1 MRYFYIV
8 IFLALPSYSANNII
22 TKSFNQLAKTTICTV
37 GGTLTGA
44 FAGSG
49 IGAVGY
55 IASTRMGL
63 AKAIGDENPYGYEP
77 VGWPPGF
84 IYSTAAGA
92 MIGGLGGLMCSF
104 APGREKAKS
113 DVEKSDV
120 EKSDILYNPNKS
132 TSKEQLLP
140 NSFHF
145 AS

>member
-1 MRYFYIV
+1 M
-8 IFLALPSYSANNII
+8 
-22 TKSFNQLAKTTICTV
+22 
-37 GGTLTGA
+37 GGALTGA
-44 FAGSG
+44 FAGG
-49 IGAVGY
+49 GTGAVGY
-55 IASTRMGL
+55 VASTRMGL
-63 AKAIGDENPYGYEP
+63 AKAIGDENPYGYDP
-77 VGWPPGF
+77 VWWPPGF

-92 MIGGLGGLMCSF
+92 MIGGLGGLVCSF
-104 APGREKAKS
+104 APGREKAKSDVKKS